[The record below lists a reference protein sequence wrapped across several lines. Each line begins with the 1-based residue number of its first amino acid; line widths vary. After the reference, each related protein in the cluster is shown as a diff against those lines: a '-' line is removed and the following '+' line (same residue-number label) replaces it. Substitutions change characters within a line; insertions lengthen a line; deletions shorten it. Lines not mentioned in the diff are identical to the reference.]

1 MPNSRRWQQSG
12 ARRGWAVHEDLQQE
26 AWLRV
31 LQGRRPPSVKW
42 PLARSQQRGQTG
54 SGVSTKLGESSKE
67 RSPSHHNA
75 RSPGLRPFVDT
86 NIKKS
91 EAGDRVQKLQQALNI
106 LGDTEVARSIEARRD
121 SSPGPVDKQVKDCEA
136 FLSRAR
142 AHLEE
147 LEQKPSADAEER
159 LVILKMQQDCAPPPP
174 PDTNAEV
181 QRLQDLVSHLQAQVR
196 GGDPDM
202 PCGPVAKR
210 PCRSAQG
217 RVPVLAE
224 LSAVFGHDA
233 LVNGDNGQVLE
244 LTSLQSEGAERLV
257 EWTGGSVHEDECKVR
272 SPWFLSWGGVEPRPP
287 VDQVASNGKT
297 FGSSRGQLFR
307 VGVPGV

>member
-1 MPNSRRWQQSG
+1 MPCPTAVVGSR
-12 ARRGWAVHEDLQQE
+12 AVLVADGQCTRICSKKHGSECCKD
-26 AWLRV
+26 
-31 LQGRRPPSVKW
+31 GRPPSVKW

-54 SGVSTKLGESSKE
+54 SGVSTKLAESSKE
-67 RSPSHHNA
+67 RQSSPSHHSA
-75 RSPGLRPFVDT
+75 RSAGLRPFVDA

-91 EAGDRVQKLQQALNI
+91 EAGDWVQKLQQALNI
-106 LGDTEVARSIEARRD
+106 LGDTEGPEVDGLRAALKRAETAAQ
-121 SSPGPVDKQVKDCEA
+121 GVPVDKQVKDCEA

-147 LEQKPSADAEER
+147 LEQKRAVVAASINAAEQR

-174 PDTNAEV
+174 PDTTAEV

-217 RVPVLAE
+217 HVPGGAIPAE
-224 LSAVFGHDA
+224 LSAWLEERHADLHDA
-233 LVNGDNGQVLE
+233 LVNGDNGRVLE
-244 LTSLQSEGAERLV
+244 LTSLLSEGAERLV
-257 EWTGGSVHEDECKVR
+257 ELTGSMC
-272 SPWFLSWGGVEPRPP
+272 P
-287 VDQVASNGKT
+287 
-297 FGSSRGQLFR
+297 
-307 VGVPGV
+307 